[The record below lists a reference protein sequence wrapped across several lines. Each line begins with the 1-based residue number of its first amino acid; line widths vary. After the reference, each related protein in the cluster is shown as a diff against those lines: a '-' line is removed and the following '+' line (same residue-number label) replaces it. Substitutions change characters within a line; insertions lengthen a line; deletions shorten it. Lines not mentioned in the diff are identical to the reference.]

1 MLGTGAPGR
10 RARKQVEQQLE
21 FCGMLGSSPVMQEAF
36 GLIQQLAAHARVV
49 LICGETGAPKALAA
63 R

>member
-1 MLGTGAPGR
+1 
-10 RARKQVEQQLE
+10 
-21 FCGMLGSSPVMQEAF
+21 MQEAF